1 MKLATLRCET
11 ADGRLLVVSR
21 DLRQAVLATSIVTTM
36 QQALEQWQ
44 RVEAPLRELYQQLNQ
59 GLCSDAIVF
68 SPQDCAPPL
77 PRAYQWLDASSFSNH
92 GQLMQQAFHL
102 PPIEDA
108 DRTPLMYQGASDD
121 FIGATD
127 PIQLP
132 SEDHGID
139 FEGEFFVLLDAVP
152 MGCNASDACGHIKLV
167 GLLNDVS
174 LRALAP
180 REMRN
185 GFGFVQAKPATSFA
199 SVVVTPDE
207 LGEAWIDERVHLDLQ
222 VRWNDKWFGHPN
234 GREMTFS
241 FARLIEHAAMTR
253 RLCAGT
259 LLGSGTVSNRDPDVG
274 CACISERRAL
284 EMIKFG
290 SPRTPFM
297 SFGDRISMEVL
308 GTDGESVFGCID
320 QPVVQYLCVPQPRGV
335 AP

>member
-1 MKLATLRCET
+1 MKLATLRCER
-11 ADGRLLVVSR
+11 ADGRLIVVSR
-21 DLRQAVLATSIVTTM
+21 DLRHAVLATPIAATM
-36 QQALEQWQ
+36 QHALEEWP
-44 RVEAPLRELYQQLNQ
+44 RVEMPLRALYHSLNE
-59 GLCSDAIVF
+59 GLCSDVIAF
-68 SPQDCAPPL
+68 SPQDCAAPL

-92 GQLMQQAFHL
+92 GRLMQQAFNL

-121 FIGATD
+121 LIGGSE
-127 PIQLP
+127 PIKLP
-132 SEDHGID
+132 NQDHGID

-152 MGCNASDACGHIKLV
+152 MGCSAAHACGHIKLV
-167 GLLNDVS
+167 GLMNDVS

-180 REMRN
+180 REMRT
-185 GFGFVQAKPATSFA
+185 GFGFLQAKPATSFA

-207 LGEAWIDERVHLDLQ
+207 LGDAWIDERVHLDLQ

-259 LLGSGTVSNRDPDVG
+259 LLGSGTVSNRDPIVG

-284 EMIKFG
+284 EMIEFG
-290 SPRTPFM
+290 SARTPFM

-308 GTDGESVFGCID
+308 GNDGESVFGCID
-320 QPVVQYLCVPQPRGV
+320 QFIVQYLPASAKSSRP
-335 AP
+335 